1 MEIFGY
7 RKLVA
12 YQKAK
17 EVVKR
22 TYKLLKKFPAEER
35 YAMCDQLRRASLS
48 ITSNIA
54 EGVNRFSVKDKA
66 HFIEIAYGSL
76 MEVSSQFE
84 IAEDL
89 EYISSEDR
97 LSMDFLI
104 EEDARLLSG
113 LLNSYKPADS
123 KQWTNY
129 SKPTTDTNRRPSE
142 RRAELVRAMLSE
154 KEEDEVKL

>member
-1 MEIFGY
+1 MEVFGY
-7 RKLVA
+7 RRLIA

-22 TYKLLKKFPAEER
+22 SYKLLKRFPAEER
-35 YAMCDQLRRASLS
+35 YAMSDQLRRPSVS

-54 EGVNRFSVKDKA
+54 EGINRYSVKDKS

-89 EYISSEDR
+89 GYITSEDR
-97 LSMDFLI
+97 LSMDQQI
-104 EEDARLLSG
+104 EEVARLLSG
-113 LLNSYKPADS
+113 LQNSYKLSTDSTDS
-123 KQWTNY
+123 K
-129 SKPTTDTNRRPSE
+129 
-142 RRAELVRAMLSE
+142 L
-154 KEEDEVKL
+154 

>member
-1 MEIFGY
+1 MEVFGY
-7 RKLVA
+7 RKLIA

-22 TYKLLKKFPAEER
+22 TYKLLKKFPGEEKF
-35 YAMCDQLRRASLS
+35 AMCDQLRRASVS

-66 HFIEIAYGSL
+66 RFIEIAYGSL

-84 IAEDL
+84 IAEEL
-89 EYISSEDR
+89 GYITAADR
-97 LSMDFLI
+97 LSIDQLI

-113 LLNSYKPADS
+113 LLNSYKPS
-123 KQWTNY
+123 N
-129 SKPTTDTNRRPSE
+129 SNP
-142 RRAELVRAMLSE
+142 
-154 KEEDEVKL
+154 

>member
-1 MEIFGY
+1 MEVFGY
-7 RKLVA
+7 RKLIA

-17 EVVKR
+17 EIVKR

-35 YAMCDQLRRASLS
+35 YAMCDQLRRASVS
-48 ITSNIA
+48 VTSNIA
-54 EGVNRFSVKDKA
+54 EGVNRFSVKDKS

-89 EYISSEDR
+89 GYITTDDR
-97 LSMDFLI
+97 MSMDLLI

-113 LLNSYKPADS
+113 LLNSYQPSDT
-123 KQWTNY
+123 KQ
-129 SKPTTDTNRRPSE
+129 
-142 RRAELVRAMLSE
+142 
-154 KEEDEVKL
+154 